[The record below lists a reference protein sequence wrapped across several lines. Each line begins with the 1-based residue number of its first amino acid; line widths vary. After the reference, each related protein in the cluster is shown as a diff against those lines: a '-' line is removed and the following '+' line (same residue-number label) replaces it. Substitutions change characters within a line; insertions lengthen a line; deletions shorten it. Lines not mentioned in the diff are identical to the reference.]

1 MPTPIYP
8 KDIYEKLGISR
19 TQYYEGFK
27 ELIKMGYIVPEDY
40 LTFYARRQSPKLD
53 QYYNQDYIVQGE
65 KDYPYEGTKE
75 IYCIFNN
82 STAMDIIKRL
92 KSYPAIQL
100 WFFFIANKQGY
111 EFYLSPSYVKKQI
124 SLPESSYHKGIHIL
138 IDNGFLVQQTQCYY
152 IFEEEGN
159 GDYQVFGEQ
168 YAPSLENCEREKK
181 EQLKSALFHTRMAY
195 IPHDYSLIKQANG
208 LTGIY
213 KIEDKL
219 SKKIYI
225 GQSINIGQ
233 RWMQHIRGFKN
244 RKPEGLHKNYPFLKL
259 ENLEFSIIELC
270 DKTQLNSCEIYWIDY
285 FDSYHQ
291 GLNKTLGGQG
301 KHY

>member
-1 MPTPIYP
+1 MKRNTYPYQWKIRIGTKPLHNKNYTMIYFSILTEAFANLNKTAFCIWLYFYCYLRPSALPTPIYP

-53 QYYNQDYIVQGE
+53 QYYNQDYIIQGE
-65 KDYPYEGTKE
+65 KDYPCEGTKE

-124 SLPESSYHKGIHIL
+124 SLPESSYHKGIHVL

-159 GDYQVFGEQ
+159 GDYQVFGDGQ
-168 YAPSLENCEREKK
+168 
-181 EQLKSALFHTRMAY
+181 
-195 IPHDYSLIKQANG
+195 
-208 LTGIY
+208 
-213 KIEDKL
+213 ED
-219 SKKIYI
+219 
-225 GQSINIGQ
+225 
-233 RWMQHIRGFKN
+233 
-244 RKPEGLHKNYPFLKL
+244 
-259 ENLEFSIIELC
+259 
-270 DKTQLNSCEIYWIDY
+270 
-285 FDSYHQ
+285 
-291 GLNKTLGGQG
+291 
-301 KHY
+301 